1 MSNDVCFQS
10 VAWDPALKR
19 REIPSKLLFS
29 SSGPEEKTIKYLLR
43 EELLQAGKILQD
55 AEDH

>member
-1 MSNDVCFQS
+1 MSNDVRFQTC
-10 VAWDPALKR
+10 AWDPALKR

-43 EELLQAGKILQD
+43 EELLKAGKILQD